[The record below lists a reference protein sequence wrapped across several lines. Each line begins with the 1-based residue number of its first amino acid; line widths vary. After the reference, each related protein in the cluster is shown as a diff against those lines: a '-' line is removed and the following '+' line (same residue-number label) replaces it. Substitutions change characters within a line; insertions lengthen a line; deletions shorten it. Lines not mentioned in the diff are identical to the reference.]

1 MINNKQMAQD
11 IFINI
16 ADLPQASE
24 ITAGDYFI
32 VENAAGTQI
41 INFAD
46 IIIPVENTLITPQVV
61 ANTTTIETLS
71 VSNQRSF
78 ETITT
83 TVDILSTDLKKIEE
97 LTFDNVKDTINLQTS
112 AVLAFNSIDRI
123 YNILNEEKVKLEDS
137 TTRLNEIEETINSS
151 SRVNKL
157 FVESYPVTY
166 DANQPATVTIMFKI
180 YAGMGDLNLDDI
192 TFAPINNYAKQYTKY
207 IEAYDIQ
214 KKDGLYHVK
223 TRAFFKKKNTNFQFS
238 KTTLQTT
245 LSGKL
250 DDSLSSYSV
259 ETFTDNIL
267 SHVLSSVSINENA
280 ALTNPEEDASFVM
293 LLLGEII
300 S

>member
-1 MINNKQMAQD
+1 MAQD

-46 IIIPVENTLITPQVV
+46 IIIPVENTLITPQVI
-61 ANTTTIETLS
+61 ANTTTIQTLS
-71 VSNQRSF
+71 IANEKSF

-83 TVDILSTDLKKIEE
+83 NVEKLSTNINKIDE
-97 LTFDNVKDTINLQTS
+97 LLTENIKDTLSLGTS
-112 AVLAFNSIDRI
+112 ATLAFNSIDRI
-123 YNILNEEKVKLEDS
+123 NILLSQAGEKSDS
-137 TTRLNEIEETINSS
+137 SITRLDKIEDKMNAL
-151 SRVNKL
+151 SRVNTQFMEPYLITYGYNETAAVNVMFTK
-157 FVESYPVTY
+157 YP
-166 DANQPATVTIMFKI
+166 
-180 YAGMGDLNLDDI
+180 GMGDIGLEDI
-192 TFAPINNYAKQYTKY
+192 TFAPINEYAKRYTKY

-214 KKDGLYHVK
+214 KDGERYTVK

-238 KTTLQTT
+238 KTTLATT
-245 LSGKL
+245 LAGKL

-259 ETFTDNIL
+259 SSFTYDIL
-267 SHVLSSVSINENA
+267 SYVLSSVSINENA
-280 ALTNPEEDASFVM
+280 ELTKPEEDASFAM
-293 LLLGEII
+293 LVFGEII